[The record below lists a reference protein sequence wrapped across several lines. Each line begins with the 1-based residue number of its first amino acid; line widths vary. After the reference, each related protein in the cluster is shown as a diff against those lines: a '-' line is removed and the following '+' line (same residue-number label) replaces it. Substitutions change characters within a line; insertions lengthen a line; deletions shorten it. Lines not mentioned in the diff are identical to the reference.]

1 MKKLSIH
8 EAYLKRMLFRPA
20 AATLQ
25 GMTLIELLV
34 VIVIVGIL
42 SAVAIPSLLTHIR
55 RSKVAEAQTALTAI
69 SRGSEVYRMDFTV
82 YPTDYADIE
91 FGGIHADRYLQ
102 DPWQAPNYHPPE
114 VVPPVLNL
122 TGIRWMTEARI
133 YVISTGDP
141 LRCDIGLGDRR
152 QEVLLSGYDL
162 RHSCNTYQ

>member
-8 EAYLKRMLFRPA
+8 EAYLKKMLFQRA
-20 AATLQ
+20 AATSH

-82 YPTDYADIE
+82 YPSDYTDIE
-91 FGGIHADRYLQ
+91 FGGIHEDRYLN
-102 DPWQAPNYHPPE
+102 DPWQAPNYRLPE
-114 VVPPVLNL
+114 VVPPNLNL
-122 TGIRWMTEARI
+122 TGIRWMTEAYT
-133 YVISTGDP
+133 YVISNGDP

-152 QEVLLSGYDL
+152 AEVLVSGYDL
-162 RHSCNTYQ
+162 RNSCNTYQ

>member
-1 MKKLSIH
+1 MKKLLIH
-8 EAYLKRMLFRPA
+8 EVYLKKILSSQAVVGSR
-20 AATLQ
+20 

-42 SAVAIPSLLTHIR
+42 SAVAIPTLLTHTR

-82 YPTDYADIE
+82 YPTSYADIQ
-91 FGGIHADRYLQ
+91 FGGVHGERYLQ

-114 VVPPVLNL
+114 VVPPNLNL
-122 TGIRWMTEARI
+122 TGIRWKTEAYT
-133 YVISTGDP
+133 YVVSTGDP

-152 QEVLLSGYDL
+152 DEVLASGYDL
-162 RHSCNTYQ
+162 RNSCNTYQ

>member
-1 MKKLSIH
+1 MKKSLFC
-8 EAYLKRMLFRPA
+8 EVYFKRMLLQR
-20 AATLQ
+20 ATANPW

-55 RSKVAEAQTALTAI
+55 RSKVTEAQTALTAI

-82 YPTDYADIE
+82 YPSDYADIE
-91 FGGIHADRYLQ
+91 FGGVHADRYLQ
-102 DPWQAPNYHPPE
+102 DPWQAPNYRPPE
-114 VVPPVLNL
+114 VVPPDLNL
-122 TGIRWMTEARI
+122 TGIRWMTEAYT

-152 QEVLLSGYDL
+152 QEVLVSGYDL